1 LEISESEGVS
11 MHNRQQRPERGWN
24 TVARLI
30 TMSLFA
36 GLILGCGQ
44 QPDVE
49 EKARPVFALK
59 LADASEFAARSFP
72 GRARAGQEV
81 NRSFRVSGPL
91 IELPVQVGQQVDEG
105 EILARIDPQDF
116 VTQLRT
122 LEGQLERER
131 ANQQRAA
138 ADLSRIENV
147 LREDPGA
154 TSQAAVDRA
163 RQLSAS
169 ANAAVQSL
177 EATVQSARDQLSYT
191 NLTAPFAG
199 VVVDTYV
206 ENFETVIARQPILRL
221 LDPSSIEMVI
231 QVPESLISLTPY
243 VDSITVSFDAIAGAE
258 IDAEIKEIGRE
269 ATQATRT
276 YPVTLLM
283 AQPDDVEILP
293 GMAGTAKIRSRM
305 PEGTTQIGLEVPL
318 TAIFSDASDDGTS
331 VWVIN
336 PDTSRLERRAV
347 TLGNLSELGVMI
359 LSGVEPGET
368 IVTRGVNS
376 LAQGD
381 LVSIFAGAGD

>member
-1 LEISESEGVS
+1 
-11 MHNRQQRPERGWN
+11 MHNHLENPGRGRN
-24 TVARLI
+24 AAVTAAAAILI
-30 TMSLFA
+30 ATLSA
-36 GLILGCGQ
+36 CGQ
-44 QPDVE
+44 QPGLE
-49 EKARPVFALK
+49 ERARPVFALT
-59 LADASEFAARSFP
+59 LADASEFAARNFP

-91 IELPVQVGQQVDEG
+91 IELPVKVGQEVDEG
-105 EILARIDPQDF
+105 ELLARIDPQDF
-116 VTQLRT
+116 ATQLRT

-138 ADLSRIENV
+138 ADLTRIENV

-154 TSQAAVDRA
+154 TSQAAVDRT
-163 RQLSAS
+163 RQQSAS
-169 ANAAVQSL
+169 ATAAVQSL

-231 QVPESLISLTPY
+231 QVPESLISLVPF
-243 VDSITVSFDAIAGAE
+243 VESITVSFDALTGAE
-258 IDAEIKEIGRE
+258 ISAEIKEVGRE
-269 ATQATRT
+269 ATQSTRT

-283 AQPDDVEILP
+283 AQPEGVEILP
-293 GMAGTAKIRSRM
+293 GMAGTAKIRSRL
-305 PEGTTQIGLEVPL
+305 PEGAIQVGLEVPL
-318 TAIFSDASDDGTS
+318 TAIFSDASDNGTS

-336 PDTSRLERRAV
+336 SDTSRLERRAV
-347 TLGNLSELGVMI
+347 TLGSLSEIGVLI

-368 IVTRGVNS
+368 VVTRGVNS
-376 LAQGD
+376 LAEGD
-381 LVSIFAGAGD
+381 LVSVFTGAGD

>member
-1 LEISESEGVS
+1 
-11 MHNRQQRPERGWN
+11 MHYSFQRLRFGMKTASGAT
-24 TVARLI
+24 TVVLLA
-30 TMSLFA
+30 SL
-36 GLILGCGQ
+36 LSGCGQ
-44 QPDVE
+44 QTE
-49 EKARPVFALK
+49 LAEKPRPVFALK

-91 IELPVQVGQQVDEG
+91 IELPIQVGQEVSEG
-105 EILARIDPQDF
+105 ELLARIDPQDF
-116 VTQLRT
+116 ATRLRT

-138 ADLSRIENV
+138 ADLKRIENV
-147 LREDPGA
+147 LKEDPGA
-154 TSQAAVDRA
+154 TSQAAVDRT

-177 EATVQSARDQLSYT
+177 EATVQNARDQLSYT

-231 QVPESLISLTPY
+231 QIPESLISLTPY
-243 VDSITVSFDAIAGAE
+243 VETIMISFDALAGTEIPAE
-258 IDAEIKEIGRE
+258 VKEIGRE
-269 ATQATRT
+269 ATQSTRT
-276 YPVTLLM
+276 YPVTLVM
-283 AQPDDVEILP
+283 AQPEDVEILP
-293 GMAGTAKIRSRM
+293 GMAGTASIKSRM
-305 PEGTTQIGLEVPL
+305 PEGAAQVGLEVPL
-318 TAIFSDASDDGTS
+318 TAVFSDSADDGKS

-336 PDTSRLERRAV
+336 PESNRIERRSIE
-347 TLGNLSELGVMI
+347 LGGLSEIGVMI
-359 LSGVEPGET
+359 RSGVEPGET
-368 IVTRGVNS
+368 VVIRGVNS
-376 LAQGD
+376 LAEGD